1 MEINE
6 RLAKLG
12 RQLDEWFDGSGGTFA
27 SNDRTAQGKAI
38 FRGIELIKEI
48 DRIKAKGLA
57 ALKALLKPAGIA
69 TNQDGVASLVGGFRF
84 GARLA
89 HALHDELLDTTG
101 ETKVVD
107 LMEEIIHQLEGLD
120 LGRTALLPLLDD
132 PDAGV
137 RASAG
142 AYLIKLMPERAI
154 PVLRDVE
161 EKEDANSAH
170 FTAYFAL
177 MMWERQ
183 GRHAATNK

>member
-6 RLAKLG
+6 RLAQLG

-101 ETKVVD
+101 ETKVVC
-107 LMEEIIHQLEGLD
+107 LMDAIVHQLGGID
-120 LGRTALLPLLDD
+120 PGRAVLLPLLAD

-137 RASAG
+137 RAYAG
-142 AYLIKLMPERAI
+142 AYLIKLI
-154 PVLRDVE
+154 PDRVIPILHDIE

-170 FTAYFAL
+170 FTAYWAL
-177 MMWERQ
+177 LIWERE
-183 GRHAATNK
+183 GKHAATNK